1 MSRFLVTDENPE
13 GYKLEDIL
21 GAIRNEM
28 FERATKIMDDKRP
41 EAVAVMN
48 NNIKILNHLAES
60 IALAENSTMVLDKA
74 FGQRDPAMPRIGKAW
89 SECSRG
95 SSGDAPGFCQRERAD
110 CRQKRDDREGV
121 GHAAHGIGQK

>member
-1 MSRFLVTDENPE
+1 
-13 GYKLEDIL
+13 
-21 GAIRNEM
+21 M

-74 FGQRDPAMPRIGKAW
+74 FGQRDPAMPRIGKA
-89 SECSRG
+89 
-95 SSGDAPGFCQRERAD
+95 
-110 CRQKRDDREGV
+110 
-121 GHAAHGIGQK
+121 

>member
-48 NNIKILNHLAES
+48 NNITILNHLAES

-74 FGQRDPAMPRIGKAW
+74 FGQRDPAMPRIGKA
-89 SECSRG
+89 
-95 SSGDAPGFCQRERAD
+95 
-110 CRQKRDDREGV
+110 
-121 GHAAHGIGQK
+121 

>member
-74 FGQRDPAMPRIGKAW
+74 FGQRDPAMPRIGKA
-89 SECSRG
+89 
-95 SSGDAPGFCQRERAD
+95 
-110 CRQKRDDREGV
+110 
-121 GHAAHGIGQK
+121 

>member
-1 MSRFLVTDENPE
+1 MSRFLVTNENPE

-74 FGQRDPAMPRIGKAW
+74 FGQRDPAMPRIGKA
-89 SECSRG
+89 
-95 SSGDAPGFCQRERAD
+95 
-110 CRQKRDDREGV
+110 
-121 GHAAHGIGQK
+121 